1 MCHLTSVCVCACARL
16 LTLTMPRLLFTF
28 AALYALD
35 YCSTRYMVCAC
46 VCLCVMWVLGVLD
59 ALNALLL
66 CCYCV
71 DKDSDDIDGD
81 ADDAGVVMLTNS
93 FLIYTGDGW

>member
-35 YCSTRYMVCAC
+35 YCSTRYMVCVC
-46 VCLCVMWVLGVLD
+46 VCLCVMWVLD
-59 ALNALLL
+59 ALLL
-66 CCYCV
+66 CCYRV

-81 ADDAGVVMLTNS
+81 AGDAG
-93 FLIYTGDGW
+93 W